1 MVTQQYRQ
9 NRARFSH
16 ADLAK
21 YQGMWIAFSSDGS
34 RIVASA
40 ETVDALEDQLAA
52 CGQNAQQVV
61 LEWLAGPDDD
71 IMLGAGESM

>member
-1 MVTQQYRQ
+1 
-9 NRARFSH
+9 
-16 ADLAK
+16 
-21 YQGMWIAFSSDGS
+21 MWIAFSSDGS